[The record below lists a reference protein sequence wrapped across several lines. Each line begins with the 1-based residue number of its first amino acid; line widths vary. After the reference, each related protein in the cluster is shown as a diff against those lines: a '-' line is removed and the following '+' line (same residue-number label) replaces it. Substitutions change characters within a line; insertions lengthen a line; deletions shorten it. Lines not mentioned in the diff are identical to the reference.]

1 MKLGVIG
8 TGKIVHE
15 ALFALSH
22 VETNELKAIFARPHS
37 ADKGK
42 ALAEKY
48 GIEQVYTDYAQL
60 LAEADVD
67 AVYIGLVNSAHY
79 GYSKEA
85 MLAGKNVILEK
96 PFTSTLAE
104 AEELIQI
111 AKERNLFILE
121 AITTIHGPIHKK
133 IEEWLP
139 KIGTVKVHQGNY
151 SQYSS
156 RYTDYLQGKVA
167 PAFDPELSGGAL
179 YDINLYNIYTAVAL
193 YGAPVK
199 AVYYPNLG
207 FNGVDT
213 SGVEILQY
221 DGFTATLTGAKDAD
235 SPCHTILQGEK
246 GWIKVLGKP
255 NVPQGIDLEYWDEGK
270 PNVPSPSG
278 GMDRA
283 MIKEHYEAPELAH
296 RMVPEFTEFARIIDT
311 KDREAADRC
320 AVNSLNVIRVLE
332 TSRKGAGIRF
342 GIDG

>member
-22 VETNELKAIFARPHS
+22 VDTIELKAIFARPHS

-133 IEEWLP
+133 IEELLP

-167 PAFDPELSGGAL
+167 PAFDPE
-179 YDINLYNIYTAVAL
+179 
-193 YGAPVK
+193 APCM
-199 AVYYPNLG
+199 
-207 FNGVDT
+207 T
-213 SGVEILQY
+213 SI
-221 DGFTATLTGAKDAD
+221 FTIFTRR
-235 SPCHTILQGEK
+235 SPCTALLSRRFIIPTWALTAWILPA
-246 GWIKVLGKP
+246 WRSCSMM
-255 NVPQGIDLEYWDEGK
+255 DL
-270 PNVPSPSG
+270 
-278 GMDRA
+278 R
-283 MIKEHYEAPELAH
+283 
-296 RMVPEFTEFARIIDT
+296 RR
-311 KDREAADRC
+311 
-320 AVNSLNVIRVLE
+320 
-332 TSRKGAGIRF
+332 
-342 GIDG
+342 

>member
-1 MKLGVIG
+1 M
-8 TGKIVHE
+8 
-15 ALFALSH
+15 
-22 VETNELKAIFARPHS
+22 
-37 ADKGK
+37 
-42 ALAEKY
+42 
-48 GIEQVYTDYAQL
+48 
-60 LAEADVD
+60 
-67 AVYIGLVNSAHY
+67 
-79 GYSKEA
+79 
-85 MLAGKNVILEK
+85 
-96 PFTSTLAE
+96 
-104 AEELIQI
+104 
-111 AKERNLFILE
+111 LE